1 MKALILNSGV
11 GRRMGVLTSE
21 HPKCMTDI
29 SKRDT
34 ILSRQ
39 LKLLSECGVTEVIM
53 TTGLFNDVLVDY
65 CNSLNLPMTYTFVYN
80 RDYAVTNYIQ
90 SIYCARD
97 EVRDEDILLLF
108 SAEKGAG
115 KEDLLRLLDIACEEW
130 NKAE

>member
-90 SIYCARD
+90 SIYCAMRTSCCCTA
-97 EVRDEDILLLF
+97 IWCL
-108 SAEKGAG
+108 SAKRSSA
-115 KEDLLRLLDIACEEW
+115 RS
-130 NKAE
+130 KAKTAA